1 VKVYIKK
8 MVEEFMEKVRT
19 SRVLLEIRN
28 VKKYFGTSGGFFG
41 KSEIVRAV
49 DGVNLTVYEG
59 ETLGLVGESGS
70 GKSTLAR
77 MILRLIEPTSGEIYF
92 DGQNIL
98 KLNRREMRK
107 LRRNIQIVFQDP
119 QSSLNPRMTVKKILS
134 EPFLVHKMYNNK
146 KFIENR
152 ILELLRKVGLSAEHL
167 NRFPH
172 ELSGGQRQRLCIA
185 RALTLNPRLLVL
197 DEPTSSLDV
206 SVQAQILNLLQN
218 LQKELNLTYIFI
230 SHDLGVV
237 KYVADRIAVMYAGR
251 IVEIAEK
258 RDLFEKPLHPYTQ
271 LLLSAIPAPN
281 PHLKIKRL
289 RVTGEAPSPFNLPSG
304 CRFHPRCPYAMDI
317 CKQIMPREI
326 HVEPNHLVSCHL
338 FNR

>member
-1 VKVYIKK
+1 
-8 MVEEFMEKVRT
+8 MEKVRT

>member
-1 VKVYIKK
+1 
-8 MVEEFMEKVRT
+8 MEKVRT

-289 RVTGEAPSPFNLPSG
+289 HVTGEAPSPFNLPSG